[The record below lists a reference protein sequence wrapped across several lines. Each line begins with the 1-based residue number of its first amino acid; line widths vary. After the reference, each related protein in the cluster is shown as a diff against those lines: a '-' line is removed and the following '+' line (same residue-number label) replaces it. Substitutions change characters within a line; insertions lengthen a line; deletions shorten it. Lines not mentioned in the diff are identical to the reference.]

1 MSFNNTLIKVPII
14 ILGCHAILNLFRGS
28 MHFFLPEGGSI
39 AIAGLDIGN
48 GDQRQIIISIFA
60 TLGASQIVWSALQI
74 YVLFY
79 AKKMV
84 PLVLTLTTILTGM
97 GVIIIYVFKPLPI
110 TVPAHNNIYIL
121 ILLIIAT
128 VVAFRNQPTKDYL

>member
-1 MSFNNTLIKVPII
+1 MSFSNTIIKVPII

-28 MHFFLPEGGSI
+28 IHLFLPEGGSV

-48 GDQRQIIISIFA
+48 GDQRKIIISIFA

-84 PLVLTLTTILTGM
+84 PLILTLTTILTGM

-110 TVPAHNNIYIL
+110 TAPAHNNVYIL

-128 VVAFRNQPTKDYL
+128 VIAFQNQPTKDYL

>member
-1 MSFNNTLIKVPII
+1 MSFSNTIIKVPII
-14 ILGCHAILNLFRGS
+14 ILGGHAILNLFRGS
-28 MHFFLPEGGSI
+28 MHFFLPEGGSV

-48 GDQRQIIISIFA
+48 GDQRKIIISIFA

-84 PLVLTLTTILTGM
+84 PLILTLTTILTGM

-110 TVPAHNNIYIL
+110 TAPAHNNVYIL

-128 VVAFRNQPTKDYL
+128 VIAFQNQPTKDYL

>member
-1 MSFNNTLIKVPII
+1 MSFNNIIIKIPII
-14 ILGCHAILNLFRGS
+14 ILGCHAIINLFRGS

-84 PLVLTLTTILTGM
+84 PLILTLTTILTGM

-110 TVPAHNNIYIL
+110 TAPAHNNVYIL

-128 VVAFRNQPTKDYL
+128 VIAFQNQPTKDYL